1 MEQSDI
7 EKIIKEMIIEKVEG
21 QVEQIDSKTD
31 LENYGINSMIFIQ
44 LIVLCED
51 KFGIEFE
58 EKYLQMN
65 VLNTVEKIA
74 QLIKQKMK

>member
-74 QLIKQKMK
+74 QLINQKMK